1 MNKVKKERL
10 DVLLVERGFFE
21 TRENAKRHIMAG
33 IILVNDVPVDKPGTK
48 IPSDV
53 RLRIKG
59 HVMPY
64 VGRGGYKLEK
74 AIKEF
79 HLDLK
84 NLVMADIGA
93 STGGFTDCAL
103 QNGIAKVY
111 AIDVGTNQLDW
122 KLRTNPHVINLEK
135 TNIKQVVFDIRSES
149 NPCSL
154 CARLRSGAINS
165 AAKENGCN
173 KVALGHHNE
182 DVIETFFLSLF
193 YEGRI
198 NCFSPVTH
206 LDRKDIYLIRP
217 LIYTPESIIRG
228 AAKRL
233 NMPVC
238 KNPCPAD
245 GYTKRQE
252 MKEFVNE
259 KDRLDHHFKDRIFNA
274 IKTSGMEGWILP
286 DKKQR

>member
-103 QNGIAKVY
+103 QNGTAKVY
-111 AIDVGTNQLDW
+111 AIDGRTNQLDW

-135 TNIKQVVFDIRSES
+135 TNIKQVTEDMIGEKVDFISTDISFISVLKILPAVHSILKPEGS
-149 NPCSL
+149 VVILIKPQFE
-154 CARLRSGAINS
+154 AG
-165 AAKENGCN
+165 KE
-173 KVALGHHNE
+173 KVGKGGVIRDKNIHE
-182 DVIETFFLSLF
+182 DVIRDTLSAFETEGFHVWGITYSPIKGGSGNIEFLAL
-193 YEGRI
+193 
-198 NCFSPVTH
+198 
-206 LDRKDIYLIRP
+206 LK
-217 LIYTPESIIRG
+217 
-228 AAKRL
+228 
-233 NMPVC
+233 
-238 KNPCPAD
+238 
-245 GYTKRQE
+245 
-252 MKEFVNE
+252 
-259 KDRLDHHFKDRIFNA
+259 KDRPERSMVNTDIIHDIVEESHQVFKGEM
-274 IKTSGMEGWILP
+274 S
-286 DKKQR
+286 

>member
-111 AIDVGTNQLDW
+111 AIDVGT
-122 KLRTNPHVINLEK
+122 I
-135 TNIKQVVFDIRSES
+135 
-149 NPCSL
+149 SL
-154 CARLRSGAINS
+154 IGNY
-165 AAKENGCN
+165 
-173 KVALGHHNE
+173 V
-182 DVIETFFLSLF
+182 
-193 YEGRI
+193 RI
-198 NCFSPVTH
+198 
-206 LDRKDIYLIRP
+206 L
-217 LIYTPESIIRG
+217 
-228 AAKRL
+228 
-233 NMPVC
+233 M
-238 KNPCPAD
+238 
-245 GYTKRQE
+245 
-252 MKEFVNE
+252 
-259 KDRLDHHFKDRIFNA
+259 
-274 IKTSGMEGWILP
+274 
-286 DKKQR
+286 

>member
-1 MNKVKKERL
+1 MKKILSCARRAIEDYNMISDGDKIAVGVSGGKDSL
-10 DVLLVERGFFE
+10 ILLNMFYHLKMFYP
-21 TRENAKRHIMAG
+21 KKFDFMG
-33 IILVNDVPVDKPGTK
+33 IT
-48 IPSDV
+48 
-53 RLRIKG
+53 
-59 HVMPY
+59 
-64 VGRGGYKLEK
+64 
-74 AIKEF
+74 
-79 HLDLK
+79 LDLGYSESDYSP
-84 NLVMADIGA
+84 VAEM
-93 STGGFTDCAL
+93 CA
-103 QNGIAKVY
+103 QKGIEYRV
-111 AIDVGTNQLDW
+111 V
-122 KLRTNPHVINLEK
+122 K